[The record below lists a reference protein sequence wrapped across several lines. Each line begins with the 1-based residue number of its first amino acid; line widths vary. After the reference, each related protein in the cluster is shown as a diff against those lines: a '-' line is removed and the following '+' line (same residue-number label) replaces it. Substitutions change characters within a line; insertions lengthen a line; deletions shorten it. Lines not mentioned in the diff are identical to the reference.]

1 MTQDM
6 ELFETGPRIYL
17 RKVQRR
23 IFLGEHLKRTLLQKA
38 HGHYFI
44 LLYQILT
51 PQWRWEVSVWL
62 PEAQT
67 CVV

>member
-1 MTQDM
+1 MTQNM

-44 LLYQILT
+44 LLYQMRTGI
-51 PQWRWEVSVWL
+51 
-62 PEAQT
+62 
-67 CVV
+67 